1 MAASGGLPA
10 HHRRAAN
17 DRTAVQRK
25 ESEEIM
31 KLDADLEASL
41 HRAKKAL
48 FEAHHQDPTF
58 TGCGIG
64 LRRRAG
70 VSTDEP
76 VVIAMVSKKLPE
88 SQLSMRRLL
97 PRTIESDGRIH
108 GVDVVEVKRPRAVPR
123 ASDGKR
129 VAAASSASPNA
140 TASPNAIDWP
150 IVGKQPAPI
159 QGCEISRLNSPIA
172 GALGCLV
179 TDKTDS
185 SVAVLSSNYVL
196 AGLDAAAVGTVITQP
211 STRNHGTAT
220 DIVGKLRRYTPMLDF
235 ATVDAAI
242 ASLPAAMS
250 YSRGVVNG
258 LMPPIST
265 THPAVG
271 MVTAWDDD
279 FKNCFLTRMDHVVSS
294 LNIALLP
301 SDLGSPAAA
310 VVPPQVGMHIEKVGP
325 ASGYTSS
332 VIDALGVVVTVIYD
346 FDDDNGGNDKEFI
359 LEDLIWTQA
368 FHWPDDSGAIAC
380 VGGNG
385 HEFTPPLVE
394 SDCPVLGSIGNFYNL
409 PLAGDNALTSQG
421 RDQFMAQS
429 QVGNLLVGVIYNNT
443 EVAVERLAG
452 KVATP
457 TEKGYAST
465 YYQRYHDLCV
475 AELGNPNSTTVITSD
490 NMNDLYMILSGLG
503 GLFQGTTAVFTTDE
517 TVASQWIFTN
527 VLKQT
532 VGMNQHQLINYM
544 NDPAVYQKVYNEL
557 KGLSTIEMVGPV
569 YGGSPTTWS
578 PAAHVDKNTSISLV
592 ASAAT
597 ADKTTRLF
605 TVVPNSGVYVRAY
618 SGGSWASTATK
629 IDATA
634 SISAIASA
642 VDPTGKLHLFTA
654 VPNSGVWDHTY
665 ANGTWATSVRIDT
678 TATVTSLAAAVDTSG
693 KLHLFTGV
701 TGSGV
706 YERTYSASTWSAA
719 SRVDTTATV
728 AALAATVDAAGKLHL
743 FTRVATSG
751 VYERINAGGT
761 WATTTTHVDATSTIT
776 TIAAATSANGT
787 IHLITNRPGIG
798 VYDREARSGSW
809 ASAPVLLD
817 TSMTIGA
824 VALNAV
830 PDETMH
836 FFTMV
841 SASGV
846 WDRVYNTGVK

>member
-1 MAASGGLPA
+1 
-10 HHRRAAN
+10 
-17 DRTAVQRK
+17 
-25 ESEEIM
+25 M
-31 KLDADLEASL
+31 KLSADLEASL

-70 VSTDEP
+70 VCTDEP

-97 PRTIESDGRIH
+97 PRTMEFDGWTH

-123 ASDGKR
+123 GPKVR
-129 VAAASSASPNA
+129 PVAALTQAADALPTA
-140 TASPNAIDWP
+140 ASPNAIGWP

-159 QGCEISRLNSPIA
+159 QGCDISRLNSPIS

-196 AGLDAAAVGTVITQP
+196 AGLGAAPVGTVITQP
-211 STRNHGTAT
+211 STRGHGTAS
-220 DIVGKLRRYTPMLDF
+220 DIVGKLRRSTSVVDF
-235 ATVDAAI
+235 AEVDAAI
-242 ASLPAAMS
+242 AALPATMS
-250 YSRGVVNG
+250 YSRQVVNA

-271 MVTAWDDD
+271 MVTAWDDEC
-279 FKNCFLTRMDHVVSS
+279 KNCFLTRMDHVVTS
-294 LNIALLP
+294 LNIDLLP
-301 SDLGSPAAA
+301 GDFGSPAAA
-310 VVPPQVGMHIEKVGP
+310 VVAPQVGMHIEKVGP

-332 VIDALGVVVTVIYD
+332 VIDALGVIVTVIYD
-346 FDDDNGGNDKEFI
+346 FDDDNGGNDQEFI
-359 LEDLIWTQA
+359 LQDLIWTQS
-368 FHWPDDSGAIAC
+368 FHLPDDSGAIAC

-385 HEFTPPLVE
+385 HEFIPPPGE
-394 SDCPVLGSIGNFYNL
+394 ADCAVLGSIGNFYNL

-443 EVAVERLAG
+443 EVVVDRIGG
-452 KVATP
+452 KQATP
-457 TEKGYAST
+457 TEKAYAST
-465 YYQRYHDLCV
+465 YYKKYHDLCV
-475 AELGNPNSTTVITSD
+475 EELGKTNSTSVISSE
-490 NMNDLYMILSGLG
+490 NISDLYMILCGLG
-503 GLFQGTTAVFTTDE
+503 GLFQGTTAVFTPEE
-517 TVASQWIFTN
+517 TAASQWIFTN

-532 VGMNQHQLINYM
+532 QGMNYQQLVAYM
-544 NDPAVYQKVYNEL
+544 NDPAVYQKVYTEL
-557 KGLSTIEMVGPV
+557 AGLSTIEMVGPV
-569 YGGSPTTWS
+569 YGSNPPTWAT
-578 PAAHVDKNTSISLV
+578 AAHVDTNASITLV
-592 ASAAT
+592 ASVTT
-597 ADKTTRLF
+597 ADKTTWLF
-605 TVVPNSGVYVRAY
+605 TVVPNSGVWLRTY
-618 SGGSWASTATK
+618 SGGTWAASATK
-629 IDATA
+629 VDTTA

-642 VDPTGKLHLFTA
+642 VDPAGAVHVFTA

-665 ANGTWATSVRIDT
+665 ANGTWASSVRIDT
-678 TATVTSLAAAVDTSG
+678 TATVTSLASAVDAAG
-693 KLHLFTGV
+693 KLHLVMGV
-701 TGSGV
+701 SGSGV
-706 YERTYSASTWSAA
+706 YERTYSGSTWSA
-719 SRVDTTATV
+719 STRIDTTTTV

-751 VYERINAGGT
+751 VYERVNTGGT
-761 WATTTTHVDATSTIT
+761 WATTTANVDATSTVT
-776 TIAAATSANGT
+776 TIAAATSPNGT

-798 VYDREARSGSW
+798 VYDRESHNGTW
-809 ASAPVLLD
+809 ATAPLLLD

-836 FFTMV
+836 LFTMV

-846 WDRVYNTGVK
+846 WDRQYNTGVK